1 MKPKQVIET
10 LTQERNYWKRK
21 YEMHKNNPSP
31 IIREPYK
38 RKVESLDHAINCVG
52 AIEQIKWE
60 RDIAIQQLNELG
72 YQFGEKI
79 WKEFDL
85 DNEELQDHHFYLV
98 AHKDYGTPMKAKWH
112 QDCPPTFQ
120 VYIGGGKCDEY
131 IDELSNYHAEEN
143 KKITHWCKLPNLPKG
158 SDEE

>member
-1 MKPKQVIET
+1 MKPKQVIEQ
-10 LTQERNYWKRK
+10 LQSIKHEIEDMLKK
-21 YEMHKNNPSP
+21 FP
-31 IIREPYK
+31 
-38 RKVESLDHAINCVG
+38 KVFDDVFSEKDIQALDHAINCVG

-79 WKEFDL
+79 WREFNL

-112 QDCPPTFQ
+112 QDCPPT
-120 VYIGGGKCDEY
+120 
-131 IDELSNYHAEEN
+131 S
-143 KKITHWCKLPNLPKG
+143 T
-158 SDEE
+158 